1 MNASRYKA
9 AASCLVLAPT
19 VITVAACG
27 GSQNKPAQSSEP
39 EATESET
46 PATQAASEHAA
57 PEPVKGVPEACA
69 RESEQGF
76 CLPEDRFVKTLCD
89 DVHQDVALWMFR
101 EGTPWTRAYLTRK
114 TEAWNA
120 SGGASVQGELAF
132 DEEVLILRERL
143 SKSGGIQVSGA
154 MGSYDALRW
163 NGSCVSLMAEEITKN
178 KPPKLLHSRVE
189 WRWLSEPMQE
199 ALRSNQEIVETYR
212 ARRSECKGATMGE
225 VSKKCEQLDTK
236 LVALI
241 VKHVREGGQLVEPK
255 FP

>member
-1 MNASRYKA
+1 MNKFPLNVAVA
-9 AASCLVLAPT
+9 LLLLSC
-19 VITVAACG
+19 
-27 GSQNKPAQSSEP
+27 GSSPNKPVQSGET
-39 EATESET
+39 ATTETET
-46 PATQAASEHAA
+46 PATSAASEQTSAA
-57 PEPVKGVPEACA
+57 EPIKGVPESCA
-69 RESEQGF
+69 RETEQGF
-76 CLPEDRFVKTLCD
+76 CVPEDRFVKTLCD

-120 SGGASVQGELAF
+120 SGGASIQGELAF

-163 NGSCVSLMAEEITKN
+163 NGSCVSLMAEEITKQR
-178 KPPKLLHSRVE
+178 PPKLLHSRVE
-189 WRWLSEPMQE
+189 WRSMSEPMQE
-199 ALRSNQEIVETYR
+199 ALRSNEQIVETYR

-225 VSKKCEQLDTK
+225 VSKKCEQLDDK

-241 VKHVREGGQLVEPK
+241 VKHVREGGTLVEPK

>member
-1 MNASRYKA
+1 MNKSSRWA
-9 AASCLVLAPT
+9 AALSCWVLGLV
-19 VITVAACG
+19 ACG
-27 GSQNKPAQSSEP
+27 GAQNKAAQSNEP
-39 EATESET
+39 AAAEQKNAER
-46 PATQAASEHAA
+46 AASESAPSAA
-57 PEPVKGVPEACA
+57 PIQGVPESCA
-69 RESEQGF
+69 RESDQGF
-76 CLPEDRFVKTLCD
+76 CLPDDRFVKALCD

-101 EGTPWTRAYLTRK
+101 QGTPWTRAYLTRK

-143 SKSGGIQVSGA
+143 SKEGGIQVSGA

-189 WRWLSEPMQE
+189 WRWLSDPMQE
-199 ALRSNQEIVETYR
+199 ALRSNDGIVETYR
-212 ARRSECKGATMGE
+212 ARRAECKGATMGE
-225 VSKKCEQLDTK
+225 VSKKCEQLDDK

-241 VKHVREGGQLVEPK
+241 VKHVREGGKLVEPK

>member
-1 MNASRYKA
+1 MNKFPLNVAVA
-9 AASCLVLAPT
+9 LLLLSC
-19 VITVAACG
+19 
-27 GSQNKPAQSSEP
+27 GSSPNKPVQSG
-39 EATESET
+39 EAETTETAT
-46 PATQAASEHAA
+46 PSTSAASEQTSAV
-57 PEPVKGVPEACA
+57 EPIKGVPESCA
-69 RESEQGF
+69 RETEQGF
-76 CLPEDRFVKTLCD
+76 CVPEERFVKTLCD

-101 EGTPWTRAYLTRK
+101 QGTPWTRAYLTRK

-120 SGGASVQGELAF
+120 SGGASIQGELAF

-163 NGSCVSLMAEEITKN
+163 NGSCVSLMAEEITKQR
-178 KPPKLLHSRVE
+178 PPKLLHSRVE
-189 WRWLSEPMQE
+189 WRSMSEPMQE
-199 ALRSNQEIVETYR
+199 ALRSNEQIVETYR

-225 VSKKCEQLDTK
+225 VSKKCEQLDDK

-241 VKHVREGGQLVEPK
+241 VKYVREGGQLVEPK

>member
-1 MNASRYKA
+1 MNISRCNVA
-9 AASCLVLAPT
+9 VSFLVWALT
-19 VITVAACG
+19 ACG
-27 GSQNKPAQSSEP
+27 ASQSKPAQSGETQT
-39 EATESET
+39 TETET
-46 PATQAASEHAA
+46 PATGAASEQTPAIEPIKGI
-57 PEPVKGVPEACA
+57 PESCA
-69 RESEQGF
+69 RETEQGF
-76 CLPEDRFVKTLCD
+76 CVPEERFVKTLCD

-120 SGGASVQGELAF
+120 SGGASIQGELAF

-163 NGSCVSLMAEEITKN
+163 NGSCVSLMAEEITKQR
-178 KPPKLLHSRVE
+178 PPKLLHSRVE
-189 WRWLSEPMQE
+189 WRSMSEPMQE
-199 ALRSNQEIVETYR
+199 ALRGNEQIVETYR

-225 VSKKCEQLDTK
+225 VSKKCEQLDDK

-241 VKHVREGGQLVEPK
+241 VKHVREGGPLVEPK

>member
-1 MNASRYKA
+1 MNKSRWKIA
-9 AASCLVLAPT
+9 TS
-19 VITVAACG
+19 VAALLVSSCG
-27 GSQNKPAQSSEP
+27 ASQKQSAQSSQP
-39 EATESET
+39 EATESEA
-46 PATQAASEHAA
+46 PATQAASEQAA
-57 PEPVKGVPEACA
+57 PEVVKGVPEACA
-69 RESEQGF
+69 RESDQGF
-76 CLPEDRFVKTLCD
+76 CLPEERFVKTLCD

-120 SGGASVQGELAF
+120 SGGASIQGELAF

-163 NGSCVSLMAEEITKN
+163 NGSCVSLMAEEITKQR
-178 KPPKLLHSRVE
+178 PPKLLHSRVE
-189 WRWLSEPMQE
+189 WRSMSEPMQE
-199 ALRSNQEIVETYR
+199 ALRSNEQIVETYR

-225 VSKKCEQLDTK
+225 VSKKCEQLDDK

>member
-1 MNASRYKA
+1 
-9 AASCLVLAPT
+9 
-19 VITVAACG
+19 
-27 GSQNKPAQSSEP
+27 
-39 EATESET
+39 
-46 PATQAASEHAA
+46 
-57 PEPVKGVPEACA
+57 
-69 RESEQGF
+69 
-76 CLPEDRFVKTLCD
+76 LPDDRFVKTLCD

-199 ALRSNQEIVETYR
+199 ALRSNEEIVETYR

-225 VSKKCEQLDTK
+225 VSKKCEQLDSK

>member
-1 MNASRYKA
+1 MNKSRYNVA
-9 AASCLVLAPT
+9 VG
-19 VITVAACG
+19 VAALLVSSCG
-27 GSQNKPAQSSEP
+27 ASQKQPAQNSEA
-39 EATESET
+39 EATETEA
-46 PATQAASEHAA
+46 PAAKAASEQSAA
-57 PEPVKGVPEACA
+57 SEPVKGIPEACA

-120 SGGASVQGELAF
+120 SGGASIQGELAF

-163 NGSCVSLMAEEITKN
+163 NGSCVSLMAEEITKQ

-189 WRWLSEPMQE
+189 WRSMSEPMQE
-199 ALRSNQEIVETYR
+199 ALRSNEQIVETYR

-225 VSKKCEQLDTK
+225 VSKKCEQLDDK

-241 VKHVREGGQLVEPK
+241 VKHVREGGQLAEPK